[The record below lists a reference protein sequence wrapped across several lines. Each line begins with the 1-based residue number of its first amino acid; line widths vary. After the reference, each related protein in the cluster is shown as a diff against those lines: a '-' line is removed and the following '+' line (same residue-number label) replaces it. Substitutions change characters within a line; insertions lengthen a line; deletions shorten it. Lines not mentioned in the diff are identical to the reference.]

1 MHDLL
6 ANEDGNG
13 GFRALYP
20 STSIFQFPAWC
31 IRVMG
36 LMVVNIFL
44 YFNGNAEQKRGQ
56 TRMALILAK
65 FPIYLVG

>member
-1 MHDLL
+1 
-6 ANEDGNG
+6 
-13 GFRALYP
+13 
-20 STSIFQFPAWC
+20 
-31 IRVMG
+31 MG